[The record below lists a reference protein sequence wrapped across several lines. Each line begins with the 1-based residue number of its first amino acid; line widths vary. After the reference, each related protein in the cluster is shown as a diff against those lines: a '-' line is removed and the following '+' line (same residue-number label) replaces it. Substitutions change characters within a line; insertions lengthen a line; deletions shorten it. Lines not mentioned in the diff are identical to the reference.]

1 MRVDKGPLEVEC
13 WRYRVTEVW
22 STKSEA
28 RAHTGEHLAL
38 LDAQAGSTLPMEYQ
52 ETAVRRHPDSYE

>member
-1 MRVDKGPLEVEC
+1 M
-13 WRYRVTEVW
+13 TEVW